1 MPKSKSSENNRPK
14 KATVGMQ
21 LLHNPILNK
30 GTAFTDAEREDLKL
44 RGLLPPRVCSQD
56 QQMMRVLE
64 NLRRKPT
71 DLEKYIFLVGLQ
83 NRNETLF
90 YRTLVDNIEELM
102 PIIYTPTVGKACQK
116 YGHIFRRPRGLYL
129 ISEDRGR
136 IDAVLQNWPHDD
148 VSVVV
153 VTDGERI
160 LGLGDLGANGMG
172 IPVGKLALYTACAGV
187 DPSHC
192 LPITIDVG
200 TNNEALLEDPLY
212 IGLPQRRIDGSA
224 YVELMDEFMES
235 IRKRYPEA
243 LIQFEDF
250 SGTHAFNLLNRYR
263 SSYRMF
269 NDDIQGTAAVTLAGL
284 RSALR
289 ISGGALS
296 DQRVLFMGAGA
307 AGIGIGS
314 LLACALEKG
323 GVPKAEAL
331 RASWFFD
338 SKGLVVAGRER
349 VRDMQKPFA
358 HKNPEIRDFAEAVRV
373 LKPTAI
379 VGVSGRPSL
388 FTEKVVREMAKLN
401 VRPII
406 FPLSNPTSQAECTAE
421 EAYGW
426 SEGRA
431 IFASGSPFDP
441 VSHSGKLFQPGQG
454 NNAYIFPGVGL
465 GVVAS
470 GAGKVTDEMFL
481 VAAAALSDMVREAEL
496 GKGML
501 YPPLGSIREVSKVI
515 AVTVA
520 EEAFRAGVSSA
531 DGPDD
536 LADYVGRMIY
546 SPDYETLA

>member
-90 YRTLVDNIEELM
+90 YRTLIDNIEELM

-465 GVVAS
+465 GVVVS
-470 GAGKVTDEMFL
+470 GAEKVTDEMFL
-481 VAAAALSDMVREAEL
+481 ASAAALSDMVGEAEFA
-496 GKGML
+496 KGML

-515 AVTVA
+515 AVAVA
-520 EEAFRAGVSSA
+520 EEAFSAGVSSA
-531 DGPDD
+531 DRPDD
-536 LADYVGRMIY
+536 LADYVERMIY
-546 SPDYETLA
+546 SPDYGPLA

>member
-90 YRTLVDNIEELM
+90 YRTLVDNIE
-102 PIIYTPTVGKACQK
+102 V
-116 YGHIFRRPRGLYL
+116 RRPRGLYL

-212 IGLPQRRIDGSA
+212 IGLPQRRIYGSA
-224 YVELMDEFMES
+224 YVELMDDFMES

-481 VAAAALSDMVREAEL
+481 VAAAALSDMVGEAEFA
-496 GKGML
+496 KGML

-515 AVTVA
+515 AVAVA
-520 EEAFRAGVSSA
+520 EEAFSAGVSSA
-531 DGPDD
+531 DRPDD
-536 LADYVGRMIY
+536 LADYVERMIY
-546 SPDYETLA
+546 SPDYGPLA

>member
-481 VAAAALSDMVREAEL
+481 VAAAALSDMVGEAEFA
-496 GKGML
+496 KGML

-515 AVTVA
+515 AVAVA
-520 EEAFRAGVSSA
+520 EEAFSAGVSSA
-531 DGPDD
+531 DRPDD
-536 LADYVGRMIY
+536 LADYVERMIY
-546 SPDYETLA
+546 SPDYGPLA